1 MGFKAASNLTK
12 GHLPKTCKDESNKE
26 KMQNFPLVNFQHKGQ
41 NAVKG
46 IKEDFVQYGPQM
58 FQY

>member
-1 MGFKAASNLTK
+1 MGFKEASNLTK
-12 GHLPKTCKDESNKE
+12 GQILQRGICQRHARTNQIRKLP
-26 KMQNFPLVNFQHKGQ
+26 VNFQHKGQ

-58 FQY
+58 F